1 MNIPTLNFA
10 MISRVLK
17 MSSFVFVLAFLTSC
31 SNDDD
36 DTFANVT
43 VNGTMLTASPSDF
56 VVGDRSDFNGDI
68 DASFT
73 GNGGTATRIFSWN
86 NNLNTADYNADI
98 TATSEG
104 SFRIIVRDSE
114 EATVLDRTI
123 QGGLE
128 PDSIDGVTS
137 SGTSGIWT
145 VTIEVTNF
153 NGDGSFSLSEGD

>member
-1 MNIPTLNFA
+1 MIISKLSFTVIARTLKLA
-10 MISRVLK
+10 
-17 MSSFVFVLAFLTSC
+17 SFVFAFVFLASC

-43 VNGTMLTASPSDF
+43 VNGTMLSTSPSDF

-73 GNGGTATRIFSWN
+73 GNGGSATRIFSWN
-86 NNLNTADYNADI
+86 NNLSTADYNADI

-104 SFRIIVRDSE
+104 SFQIVVRDAE
-114 EATVLDRTI
+114 EAIVLDRTI
-123 QGGLE
+123 QGGAE

-137 SGTSGIWT
+137 AGASGIWT
-145 VTIEVTNF
+145 VTISVSSF